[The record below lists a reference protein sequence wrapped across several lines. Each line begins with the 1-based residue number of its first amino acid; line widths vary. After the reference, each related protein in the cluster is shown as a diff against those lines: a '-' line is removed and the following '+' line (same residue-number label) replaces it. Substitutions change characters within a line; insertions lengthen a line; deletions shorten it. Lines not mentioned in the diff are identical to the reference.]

1 MTAYLLTDQLVNL
14 FGPAAAVAML
24 LTFFSRVSGLFFR
37 SKRRLALSFV
47 ASIATIFIVNS
58 VVLAAGLVLFG
69 RDGKMATYAAMV
81 VGAAVT
87 LFVLQ
92 PGMKR

>member
-1 MTAYLLTDQLVNL
+1 MTAYLLTDHLVNL
-14 FGPAAAVAML
+14 FGPAAAMAML
-24 LTFFSRVSGLFFR
+24 LTFFSRVGGLFFR
-37 SKRRLALSFV
+37 SKRRLAHSFV

-81 VGAAVT
+81 VSAAVT
-87 LFVLQ
+87 LLVLQ
-92 PGMKR
+92 PGKKR